1 MRRATAL
8 IAAGLLLL
16 ATAAGCGGDEELAP
30 QAPGPPAA
38 MPLPADSSPPA
49 AADTGDDAT
58 EETNPDAAE
67 PDTGTDPATE
77 DPLAE
82 PGAAEDTTTVP
93 PVEEAGAIVPADPEA
108 APVVPPEQQAG
119 GGAAAPEVAP
129 DGPANDTPPPAG
141 SNAERFEDFCAQNPG
156 AC

>member
-8 IAAGLLLL
+8 LAAGLLLL

-30 QAPGPPAA
+30 QAPGPPVQ
-38 MPLPADSSPPA
+38 MPLPASNPPA
-49 AADTGDDAT
+49 AAD
-58 EETNPDAAE
+58 EEDAAE
-67 PDTGTDPATE
+67 EVNPETETDPGIDPATGE
-77 DPLAE
+77 PLVE
-82 PGAAEDTTTVP
+82 PGASEDATTEP
-93 PVEEAGAIVPADPEA
+93 PVDEAGAIVPAEPAPAPAAA
-108 APVVPPEQQAG
+108 APEEDAG

-129 DGPANDTPPPAG
+129 DGPVNDTPPPAG

>member
-8 IAAGLLLL
+8 LAAGLLLL
-16 ATAAGCGGDEELAP
+16 ATAAGCGGSEELAP
-30 QAPGPPAA
+30 QAPGPPAE
-38 MPLPADSSPPA
+38 MPLPESNPPA
-49 AADTGDDAT
+49 AADTEDEAT
-58 EETNPDAAE
+58 EETDPDAAE
-67 PDTGTDPATE
+67 PETGTDPATE

-82 PGAAEDTTTVP
+82 PGATEDTTTVP
-93 PVEEAGAIVPADPEA
+93 PVEEAGAIVPTEPEPAPAA
-108 APVVPPEQQAG
+108 APEDDG
-119 GGAAAPEVAP
+119 GGAVAPEVAP

>member
-8 IAAGLLLL
+8 LIAGLLVL
-16 ATAAGCGGDEELAP
+16 ATAAGCGGGEELAP
-30 QAPGPPAA
+30 QAPGPPAE
-38 MPLPADSSPPA
+38 MPLPESNPPA
-49 AADTGDDAT
+49 ADAAD
-58 EETNPDAAE
+58 EDAAE
-67 PDTGTDPATE
+67 ETDPEAEGDTGTEPETE

-82 PGAAEDTTTVP
+82 PGAGEDTTTEP
-93 PVEEAGAIVPADPEA
+93 PIEETGAIVPAEPAPAA
-108 APVVPPEQQAG
+108 APEDDAG

-129 DGPANDTPPPAG
+129 DGPANDTPPPVG

>member
-8 IAAGLLLL
+8 LAAGLLLL

-38 MPLPADSSPPA
+38 MPLPESNPPSSG
-49 AADTGDDAT
+49 TGDDAT
-58 EETNPDAAE
+58 EETDPDAETDPEA
-67 PDTGTDPATE
+67 TDPATE
-77 DPLAE
+77 DPLTE
-82 PGAAEDTTTVP
+82 PGATEDTTTTP
-93 PVEEAGAIVPADPEA
+93 PVEEAGAIVPTEPEPAPAA
-108 APVVPPEQQAG
+108 APEEDAG